1 MTNLSDLLKRWEP
14 VIGLEV
20 HAQLSTITK
29 MFCGCRNTYGALAN
43 TQTCPTCLGLPGA
56 LPVANEKAVLFAL
69 KLGLAV
75 GSKITQFS
83 RFARKN
89 YFYPD
94 LTKGYQISQYDEPL
108 CSGGTVTLRWEGN
121 SHRIPLTR
129 IHLEED
135 AGKSIHGENGNGTR
149 VDFNRCGVPLVE
161 IVSEPVIRSPQEAKA
176 YLTRLKQILE
186 YLDICDCNMEEGN
199 LRCDAN
205 ISIRPKGEAKF
216 GVKTEIK
223 NMNSFR
229 GVERGLTSEIIRQ
242 AEVLDGGGEVE
253 LVTLLW
259 NEVEQKG
266 EVMRSKEEAH
276 DYRYFPDPDLVPL
289 SVSESDLEKARSSL
303 VELPHEKEERFVT
316 QYSLKEN
323 DAVILTS
330 ETPLAAYFE
339 ATIKAGTPAS
349 TAAKWILG
357 EVLSIVK
364 EEEVSMESFPVLPE
378 RLAGLLRSVTDG
390 EVSVATGKEV
400 LRKMVSSGLL
410 ATEIIKKEGLAQVS
424 DESALSETV
433 AKVLEENP
441 DELKRYHAGKK
452 ALFGFFMGEVMKVL
466 GGKSDPKVTQKLLTE
481 ALKRN

>member
-1 MTNLSDLLKRWEP
+1 MSALLKRWEP

-20 HAQLSTITK
+20 HAQLSTTTK
-29 MFCGCRNTYGALAN
+29 MFCGCRNAYGDQPN
-43 TQTCPTCLGLPGA
+43 SHTCPTCLGLPGA
-56 LPVANEKAVLFAL
+56 LPVANEQAVLFAL

-75 GSKITQFS
+75 GSEITQFS

-108 CSGGTVTLRWEGN
+108 CSGGSVTIRWEGR
-121 SHRIPLTR
+121 SQEIPLTR
-129 IHLEED
+129 IHIEED
-135 AGKSIHGENGNGTR
+135 AGKSIHDEKGDGTR

-186 YLDICDCNMEEGN
+186 YLNICDCNMEEGN

-205 ISIRPKGEAKF
+205 ISIRPRRETKF
-216 GVKTEIK
+216 GVKTEMK
-223 NMNSFR
+223 NINSFR
-229 GVERGLTSEIIRQ
+229 GVERGLMSEIFRQ

-253 LVTLLW
+253 QVTLLW
-259 NEVEQKG
+259 NEVEQKA

-289 SVSESDLEKARSSL
+289 SVSESDLEEVRSFL
-303 VELPHEKEERFVT
+303 VELPHEREERFVT
-316 QYSLKEN
+316 DYSLKED
-323 DAVILTS
+323 DAVILAS
-330 ETPLAAYFE
+330 ETPLSAYFE
-339 ATIKAGTPAS
+339 ATIEAGAPAS

-364 EEEVSMESFPVLPE
+364 EEGVSMESFPASPKSLV
-378 RLAGLLRSVTDG
+378 GLLQSVIEG
-390 EVSVATGKEV
+390 EVTVVTGKEV
-400 LRKMVSSGLL
+400 LREMVSSGLS
-410 ATEIIKKEGLAQVS
+410 ASEIIEKEGLAQVS
-424 DESALSETV
+424 DASALSETV

-441 DELKRYHAGKK
+441 DELKRYRNGKK
-452 ALFGFFMGEVMKVL
+452 ALFGFFMGEVMKAS

-481 ALKRN
+481 ALNGID